1 MVRTGKVPFEELCD
15 DDKIAAFFK
24 WLMGEW
30 SQEMEEMP
38 ETERLT
44 AKGKAAV
51 LTYKQ
56 CARYLTRFS
65 SSARIKY
72 GPSDVDSLPLIRLYP
87 SDLDL
92 IGICKGLKGSK
103 MVVMVIISEAVPPHL
118 TPTPLLSIFHF
129 EQQLL
134 CLSFFFQMY
143 ISSW

>member
-56 CARYLTRFS
+56 CARY
-65 SSARIKY
+65 
-72 GPSDVDSLPLIRLYP
+72 PDPLFKQ
-87 SDLDL
+87 
-92 IGICKGLKGSK
+92 CKNK
-103 MVVMVIISEAVPPHL
+103 VWAI
-118 TPTPLLSIFHF
+118 
-129 EQQLL
+129 
-134 CLSFFFQMY
+134 
-143 ISSW
+143 